1 MNSVRISC
9 GCRMNVRIKK
19 KASINENYSTPTM
32 ENGRAEELWK
42 EIQGYKYLKY

>member
-9 GCRMNVRIKK
+9 GCRMNVRINK
-19 KASINENYSTPTM
+19 KASINENYSTQTM
-32 ENGRAEELWK
+32 EHGRAEELWE